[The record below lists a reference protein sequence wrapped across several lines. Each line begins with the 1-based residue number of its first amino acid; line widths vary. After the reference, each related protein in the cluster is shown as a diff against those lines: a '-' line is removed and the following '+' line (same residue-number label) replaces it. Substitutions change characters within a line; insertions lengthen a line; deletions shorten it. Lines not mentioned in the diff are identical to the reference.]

1 MDNILDT
8 ILNKFHRY
16 RISHPNLADCWLA
29 YLELKKRHYS
39 VLDLSHAEEV
49 LTWIEKGYPD
59 LNKND
64 MVRLFIYKHS
74 ISVAI

>member
-1 MDNILDT
+1 MDN

-29 YLELKKRHYS
+29 YLELKKKHYS
-39 VLDLSHAEEV
+39 DLDLSHADQV
-49 LTWIEKGYPD
+49 LAWIANGHPD

-64 MVRLFIYKHS
+64 MVRLFMYKHS
-74 ISVAI
+74 IAIE

>member
-1 MDNILDT
+1 MDNIV
-8 ILNKFHRY
+8 NNFHRY
-16 RISHPNLADCWLA
+16 RRSHPNLAECWLA

-39 VLDLSHAEEV
+39 DLDLSQADQV
-49 LTWIEKGYPD
+49 LAWIEKGYPD

-74 ISVAI
+74 VAI